1 MEPIEN
7 AVIASVEQFAVDAAP
22 GIVSHI
28 LADAVGVVESLADEV
43 VEIVEELP
51 SVVSSVLHVVERCV
65 LGVPQS

>member
-1 MEPIEN
+1 MD
-7 AVIASVEQFAVDAAP
+7 AVIASVEQAAVDAVP
-22 GIVSHI
+22 GIVSQI